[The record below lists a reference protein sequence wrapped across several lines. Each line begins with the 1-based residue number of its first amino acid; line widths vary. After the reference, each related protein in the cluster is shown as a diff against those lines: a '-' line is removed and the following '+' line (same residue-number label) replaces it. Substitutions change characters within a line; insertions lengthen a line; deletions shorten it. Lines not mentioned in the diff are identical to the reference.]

1 MQARRTIHVAERS
14 TAFMGLQFNDPSYNR
29 PMSTGGGEPRR
40 LISRLP
46 SAFWVGG
53 GLLLLLLITFLAR
66 QIILPFLL
74 AIFLT
79 YLLLP
84 LVNAMTEP
92 GPGGRRTPRVLAVFL
107 AVATFIGVL
116 VVAILV
122 LAPLLAGEANRLG
135 RVLFGTGGQ
144 EPQIAHRLSATF
156 QDWRNTIYGA
166 GVFPPSVQESLDQEA
181 RDFVS
186 GLGDAAAAAVSA
198 SLTFF
203 PKLLELIAVPL
214 LTFYMLL
221 DGPRLMREIRSFL
234 PSAQQHPAA
243 ELMRRWDRVLSEYVR
258 GQLII
263 SLFIGVV
270 VTLGLRAMGL
280 KAALLVGTIAFFI
293 EAIPF
298 FGPLIWGTLA
308 VLLALAQS
316 PAGSPLPLIV
326 AIFALVA
333 QQVDSHLVAPLIL
346 GRFTKVHPLLLIF
359 STLLGASLFGLIG
372 MFLAAPVTAVAKE
385 TFLFVMERVQARR
398 GAASLTVSA

>member
-1 MQARRTIHVAERS
+1 MQARRAIHVAERS
-14 TAFMGLQFNDPSYNR
+14 TAFMGLQFTDPSYNR
-29 PMSTGGGEPRR
+29 PTSGAGAEPRR
-40 LISRLP
+40 LKGRLP
-46 SAFWVGG
+46 NAFWVGG
-53 GLLLLLLITFLAR
+53 GLVLLLVIIFLAR

-92 GPGGRRTPRVLAVFL
+92 RSGGRRTPRALAVFL
-107 AVATFIGVL
+107 ALAAFVGVL

-135 RVLFGTGGQ
+135 RVLFGSGGQ
-144 EPQIAHRLSATF
+144 EPQIAQRLSAAF
-156 QDWRNTIYGA
+156 QDWRNSIYGA
-166 GVFPPSVQESLDQEA
+166 GIFPPSVQQSLDQEA

-186 GLGDAAAAAVSA
+186 GLGDTAAAAVRA

-221 DGPRLMREIRSFL
+221 DGPRLSHELRSFL
-234 PSAQQHPAA
+234 PAAQQRPAA

-270 VTLGLRAMGL
+270 VTIGLRMMGL

-293 EAIPF
+293 EAVPF

-333 QQVDSHLVAPLIL
+333 QQIDSHLIAPLIL

-372 MFLAAPVTAVAKE
+372 MFLAAPVTAVARE
-385 TFLFVMERVQARR
+385 TFLFAMERVQARR
-398 GAASLTVSA
+398 GPASLTMSA